1 MPGAKPPKDVVEGP
15 ARPPDEPEET
25 AEEGEAKSEPVLPAT
40 RSDLIDTRFGPDM
53 PVDEPV
59 TSGGDT
65 NQWDED
71 EDEEE
76 EETPRRPQG
85 ES

>member
-1 MPGAKPPKDVVEGP
+1 VVEGP
-15 ARPPDEPEET
+15 ARPPDEQKKT
-25 AEEGEAKSEPVLPAT
+25 AEDAEARSEPVLPAA

-65 NQWDED
+65 NQWG

-76 EETPRRPQG
+76 EDNPNPRRPNG
-85 ES
+85 ER